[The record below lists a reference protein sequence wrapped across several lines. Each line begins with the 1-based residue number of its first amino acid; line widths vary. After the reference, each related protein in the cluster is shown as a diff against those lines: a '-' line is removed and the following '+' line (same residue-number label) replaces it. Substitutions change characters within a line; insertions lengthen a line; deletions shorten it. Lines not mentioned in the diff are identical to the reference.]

1 MPQYNSKIKKTLRLF
16 GILGALFGFIG
27 DVLQPIAPF
36 SSYIFFATA
45 FTTVTGGIAVFL
57 KSSLRTKGMPALM
70 FSGFM
75 MVSSGLLYT
84 FQDENN
90 KESGVIA
97 SVVPGISKLQSSL
110 GIIQE
115 DISEIKESA
124 KRIEESSVRTEKTVK
139 LVEKNTQE
147 TAEATKKI
155 AGSIDAVFN
164 ELLKGGGI
172 VKNPTKPEEFYANAR
187 MYEQK
192 GDSGNARRSYVKFFT
207 FHLDYIDP
215 HLRYQ
220 KYLKIQEGRAGAREI
235 YSIMYE
241 NDQRPIMEFARII
254 LFDSPKRTKM
264 LEEFVS
270 KKPNFGFAYL
280 ELSKEFSELRTG
292 VSTIKNLRKEYDY
305 LVKFMDLY
313 NKGTIARLFLDKVR
327 LSELVSTAD
336 SRIKILKASLEKTED
351 PVSVSVYPEVK
362 RHTKTT
368 RALSVRP
375 GGDKYFDTTI
385 LNTVWKISVQIIEN
399 AEDPKIVLVN
409 GESKKPIAV
418 ESQSSSLKTSVFHF
432 FIKDEEFGG
441 NSFLTVSYV
450 NSSGETSGP
459 YKVLLSKEDYI
470 VSFLKKIAAEDQDLD
485 LVLSQN
491 STGIPGFPF
500 AHLFKNYPSNKR
512 GDMLRLIE
520 EKKTYLGIAA
530 KKNYIDVAKW
540 LLKNGADPNIYPR
553 PLIVSIKNGHL
564 SMVRLLAKNG
574 ADVNGVGGGPC
585 PLELAMG
592 IKETQLKQ
600 GMVELLEEYG
610 AKYYASSSRH
620 C

>member
-1 MPQYNSKIKKTLRLF
+1 
-16 GILGALFGFIG
+16 
-27 DVLQPIAPF
+27 
-36 SSYIFFATA
+36 
-45 FTTVTGGIAVFL
+45 
-57 KSSLRTKGMPALM
+57 
-70 FSGFM
+70 
-75 MVSSGLLYT
+75 
-84 FQDENN
+84 
-90 KESGVIA
+90 
-97 SVVPGISKLQSSL
+97 
-110 GIIQE
+110 IQE